1 MFDAEQKILYVGKA
15 KNLKN
20 RLSSYFR
27 KEVDS
32 EKTRLLVSQIQSIET
47 TVTHTEAEA
56 LLLEF
61 HLIRQH
67 QPRYNILLRDGKGYP
82 SIELTSSAY
91 PRISY
96 HRGRRNSKN
105 RYFGPYPN
113 GHAVKQTLY
122 LLQKLFQLRQCDEP
136 FFRNRSRPCL
146 QYQIKRCKAPCV
158 GRISEEEYALDVAHT
173 RLFLEG
179 KSNQVVDT
187 FIKQMEAASQAL
199 KFEQAAHFRD
209 QIRAL
214 KTIQERQYVSGER
227 GNLDVVACH
236 QEAGQSCIQLFFI
249 RDGRNLGNKAFFP
262 KTALE
267 NKETEVLYAF
277 LTQFYL
283 QQEIPSE
290 ILLSHDLEDQALLS
304 EAFTE
309 KVGKKVK
316 LSHNLRGERRRWMQ
330 MAVNNAKI
338 SLTTRLASRAGMNRR
353 LESLKRLL
361 RLESLPQRMECFDIS
376 HTQGEATVA
385 SCVVFNAEGAL
396 KSEYRRFNI
405 KNITPGDDYAAMSQA
420 LERRYSRLIREEAT
434 LPDIIF
440 VDGGKGQLA
449 QAEAIIQELQLDLIL
464 VGVAKGAARRVG
476 DEALFLHSKAKPL
489 ESQHETPA
497 LHLIQQIRDESHR
510 FAIAGHRAQRGKKRF
525 QSVLEKIAG
534 LGPKRRQSLLKQ
546 FGGLQGVQRA
556 GVEDLR
562 KVPGISAK
570 LAQLIYDSL
579 HL

>member
-91 PRISY
+91 PRIAY
-96 HRGRRNSKN
+96 HRGRRNNKN

-187 FIKQMEAASQAL
+187 FIKQMETASQAL

-214 KTIQERQYVSGER
+214 KTIQERQYISGER

-262 KTALE
+262 KITLESTA
-267 NKETEVLYAF
+267 TEVLYAF

-283 QQEIPSE
+283 QQEIPNE
-290 ILLSHDLEDQALLS
+290 ILLSHDLEDQTLLS

-385 SCVVFNAEGAL
+385 SCVVFNAEGPL

-476 DEALFLHSKAKPL
+476 DEELFLHSKAKPL

-525 QSVLEKIAG
+525 QSVLEEIAG
-534 LGPKRRQSLLKQ
+534 LGPKRRQSLLKH